1 MNENLFDKLCKLDTL
16 LHAWKLVKQKGTS
29 GGIDGMTIDD
39 IDADIG
45 NVIREVQHELLSK
58 KWNPEPYLRIS
69 IPKKNNEKRQ
79 LGLLS
84 IKDKIVQQAIKIL
97 IEPKFE
103 KIFVSNSYGYRPDK
117 GHTRAIKFARYCLH
131 NKKYPFVLKLDI
143 DNYFDTINHEILFK
157 RVQAVVPDMEIVRL
171 IQWCI
176 KMGVVDKKMKWNE
189 ITEGVAQGA
198 VLSPILANFYLHS
211 FDQYILTRTKMYVR
225 YADDFLICCT
235 SREEA
240 ETLQKE
246 ASEFL
251 ENRLKLRLNE
261 PRIYETNVGVEFL
274 GITITN
280 KELSLSASK
289 QEGLHQRI
297 QELKWTEN
305 GFDGK
310 SLKKLTGVKN
320 YYATL
325 LPEKY
330 LEGFDD
336 TLISRLKEI
345 ITQDWKK
352 IPNKTTLTNAL
363 KCIDFYS
370 NANLLMKSQIRGN
383 LINLYLNLKNAS
395 VNADNEQLNKTL
407 VKQRKREYKKLE
419 TDGAELVI
427 TQYGT
432 SIGVSYGK
440 LSLKVYGK
448 QQKMPP
454 MSNLKHI
461 SVLCNGVSISS
472 NAIAYCMQ
480 NKISIDF
487 FPGNG
492 QHTASI
498 LSTTMT
504 KINLWEKQVEMSL
517 EQKAKLA
524 GKIIYGKLKNQ
535 LNLIKYFHKYHKKT
549 SEKLCAVYDSVEPK
563 LKSLLSSLSKYEPTE
578 NYRPEIMG
586 IEAAGA
592 AAYWNYISELIADDD
607 VGFQSRERKGAT
619 DLVNSMLNYGYSI
632 LYARVWRSL
641 LYRQL
646 NPSFGILHEPNQA
659 KPTFVFDV
667 IELFRAQAVDR
678 VVISLVQKGEG
689 LKIKNGL
696 LSDETKKLLMQNL
709 IERMHRYE
717 NYRDKESRLCDII
730 NFQTKEIAEY
740 IENGKTFR
748 PYIAKW

>member
-1 MNENLFDKLCKLDTL
+1 MNETLFDKLCKVETL
-16 LHAWKLVKQKGTS
+16 LSAWKIVKQKGTS
-29 GGIDGMTIDD
+29 GGIDGKTIED
-39 IDADIG
+39 IDANIG
-45 NVIREVQHELLSK
+45 NNIKEIQQELLSK

-69 IPKKNNEKRQ
+69 IPKKNSERRQ

-97 IEPKFE
+97 IEPRFE
-103 KIFVSNSYGYRPDK
+103 RIFVSNSYGYRPDK
-117 GHTRAIKFARYCLH
+117 GHARAIKFARYCLQ
-131 NKKYPFVLKLDI
+131 NKRYPFVLKLDI

-157 RVQAVVPDMEIVRL
+157 RVQSVVSDTEIVRL
-171 IQWCI
+171 IQLCI
-176 KMGVVDKKMKWNE
+176 KMGVVDKKMHWDE

-235 SREEA
+235 TRSEA
-240 ETLQKE
+240 EQLLKE
-246 ASEFL
+246 GSEFL

-261 PRIYETNVGVEFL
+261 PRIYETNNGVEFL

-280 KELSLSASK
+280 KDLSLSESK
-289 QEGLHQRI
+289 QDDLHQRI
-297 QELKWTEN
+297 KELEWRERE
-305 GFDGK
+305 FDKK
-310 SLKKLTGVKN
+310 SLKKLAGIKN
-320 YYATL
+320 YYAAL

-330 LEGFDD
+330 LLAFDEI
-336 TLISRLKEI
+336 LISRLKEI
-345 ITQDWKK
+345 ITQEWER

-363 KCIDFYS
+363 KNIEFYS
-370 NANLLMKSQIRGN
+370 NTNLLMKGQIRGD
-383 LINLYLNLKNAS
+383 LINHYLNLKNAN
-395 VNADNEQLNKTL
+395 VNNSNEQLNKTL

-440 LSLKVYGK
+440 LSLKLYGK
-448 QQKMPP
+448 QQKLPP

-461 SVLCNGVSISS
+461 SILCNGVSISS

-480 NKISIDF
+480 NKISVDF
-487 FPGNG
+487 FSGAG

-498 LSTTMT
+498 LSSTMT
-504 KINLWEKQVEMSL
+504 KVNLWEKQIAMSL

-524 GKIIYGKLKNQ
+524 SRIIYGKLKNQ

-549 SEKLCAVYDSVEPK
+549 SEHLCSVYNDVEPK
-563 LKSLLSSLSKYEPTE
+563 LKSLLVSLSKYKPTE
-578 NYRPEIMG
+578 NYRQEIMG
-586 IEAAGA
+586 LEAAGA
-592 AAYWNYISELIADDD
+592 VAYWNYIRELIADDNVD
-607 VGFQSRERKGAT
+607 FQFRERKGAT

-632 LYARVWRSL
+632 LYARVWQSL
-641 LYRQL
+641 LYRQM
-646 NPSFGILHEPNQA
+646 NPSYGVLHEPNQA
-659 KPTFVFDV
+659 KPTFAYDV
-667 IELFRAQAVDR
+667 IELFRTQAVDR
-678 VVISLVQKGEG
+678 VVISLVQKGES
-689 LKIKNGL
+689 LKVQNGL
-696 LSDETKKLLMQNL
+696 LSDDTKKLLMQNL

-717 NYRDKESRLCDII
+717 NYRDKECRLCDII
-730 NFQTKEIAEY
+730 NYQTKEIADF
-740 IENGKTFR
+740 IDSGKTFR